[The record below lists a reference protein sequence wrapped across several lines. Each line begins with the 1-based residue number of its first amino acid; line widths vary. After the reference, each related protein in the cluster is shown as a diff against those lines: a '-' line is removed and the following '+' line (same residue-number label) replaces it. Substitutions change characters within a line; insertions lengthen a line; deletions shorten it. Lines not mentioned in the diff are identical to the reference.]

1 MTSGSARR
9 DADGLSRGASSA
21 RSDDHDM
28 PMYEYACPGC
38 GVFDARRMVSER
50 DIPACC
56 PRCGQH
62 APRVRLTLPSIYRS
76 NHDASHEGDD
86 GAYLKSRFG
95 CACCRS

>member
-1 MTSGSARR
+1 
-9 DADGLSRGASSA
+9 
-21 RSDDHDM
+21 
-28 PMYEYACPGC
+28 
-38 GVFDARRMVSER
+38 MVSER

-86 GAYLKSRFG
+86 GAYLKSRFD